1 MKPIR
6 ALSVSVVALAAMAG
20 PAAFGADLPTKAP
33 PVPYYAPPLFNWTG
47 WYFGGNVGG
56 GWAQG
61 TVVDTATGGSFGA
74 SNEGSFIGGGQAGFN
89 YQIGNAVF
97 GLEGFFDGIAR
108 NNNNTTTILTGMGG
122 NLFRATANAT
132 WLATLAGRIG
142 FTGPGFDRWLFYAKG
157 GGAWVGFNDTVTDLT
172 TGFSASTTNTQGGW
186 MAGGGIEWA
195 FATYWTAK
203 IEYQYIGLNNGFD
216 VGAPFGVNQ
225 FVVHNPNIQTATFG
239 INYLFH
245 WGNSL

>member
-6 ALSVSVVALAAMAG
+6 ALSVLVVALAAMAG
-20 PAAFGADLPTKAP
+20 PVAFGADLPTKAP

-74 SNEGSFIGGGQAGFN
+74 NNGGSFIGGGQAGFN

-97 GLEGFFDGIAR
+97 GLEGFFDGIAH
-108 NNNNTTTILTGMGG
+108 NNNNNSIVLTGMGG
-122 NLFRATANAT
+122 NLFHATANAN
-132 WLATLAGRIG
+132 WVATLAGRIG

-157 GGAWVGFNDTVTDLT
+157 GGAWVEYDNTVTDLT
-172 TGFSASTTNTQGGW
+172 TGFSASTTNTQTGW

-216 VGAPFGVNQ
+216 VGAPIGVNR
-225 FVVHNPNIQTATFG
+225 FVVHNPNVQTATFG